1 MWHVLG
7 LAWSR
12 IELHVYPL
20 PLYMFHSFIHRPPRH
35 PPALHRGDV
44 HWVVT
49 EYGAAQ
55 LWGKTIGQRAAALID
70 IAHPKFREELREYA
84 RERRWL

>member
-1 MWHVLG
+1 MVALTG
-7 LAWSR
+7 MVA
-12 IELHVYPL
+12 L
-20 PLYMFHSFIHRPPRH
+20 PLLRS
-35 PPALHRGDV
+35 RGDV

-70 IAHPKFREELREYA
+70 IAHPRFREELRAYA
-84 RERRWL
+84 LERRWL